1 MWSVGAIALAN
12 PWMLAALVTLP
23 ALWWL
28 LKVTPPAP
36 RRVIFP
42 AVRLLLGLTTPEQAS
57 ARTPP
62 WLLALRLMLAGLVI
76 VALAHPLLNPGARL
90 DGTGPVLIVV
100 DDGWAAAS
108 GWQARAEVLED
119 LITQT
124 ERAGRPVAL
133 LTTAP
138 PASGEPIRP
147 SQLLPAAT
155 ARDLALS
162 LQPKPWRTDR
172 AAAAAALD
180 HVKLDESTQVVWL
193 ADGLDDGAA
202 TLTERLRR
210 FASVQ
215 VIADPPESMPV
226 VLRPPGVEGP
236 RLRVRA
242 SRAGAGP
249 MHTVWVRASSEQ
261 GALLARTKLTFADRA
276 REAEGVVE
284 LPVEVR
290 NKLARLEVE
299 GERSA
304 AAVVLADERW
314 RRRVVGL
321 VSGSGVES
329 AQPLLYGLF
338 FLERALEPFSEVR
351 FGTIGEL
358 LRRRLAVLI
367 LADVGQVIG
376 DDRVALDEW
385 LRQGG
390 VLVRF
395 AGPKLAEKV
404 DDLIPVRL
412 RTGGRSLGGAL
423 SWDQPA
429 RLAPFPE
436 TSPFH
441 GLDIPGDIRVR
452 RQVLAEPSLEL
463 GAKTWARINDGTPLV
478 TAAARERGR
487 LILFHVTAN
496 TDWSNLPLS
505 GLFVDM
511 LRRIVGISQGVGGA
525 DAKAA
530 LPAFATLDAYGKLGE
545 PPASARPIATAD
557 LAAVTAAP
565 DHPPGY
571 YGTAEARRALN
582 LSASIGDIRAL
593 ESLPDGFSVTGYAP
607 AEETDLKPWLLV
619 AAIVL
624 GLVDI
629 IASYWLRGLFARG
642 FRPAAATV
650 AAVCAAAW
658 ALTLALPALAQ
669 SSAEEFALTATLE
682 THLAYVKTG
691 IPKLD
696 QLSQAGLV
704 GLSGVLARRTSVELG
719 SPIGVDLEADEIA
732 FFPLLYW
739 PVDPAQKD
747 LSRAAL
753 AKIDTYMKNGGTI
766 LFDTRDRGAVAPG
779 IGFGGSASSAM
790 RRLREVLRHLNIPPL
805 IPVPSD
811 HVLTRAFYLIGVYP
825 GRWAGGKVWV
835 ERHPGGTN
843 DGVSSII
850 IGGND
855 WASAWAV
862 DDENRPLAA
871 VVPGGERQRELAFRF
886 GVNLVMYTLTGN
898 YKADQVHVPAILER
912 LGQ

>member
-1 MWSVGAIALAN
+1 MLSVGAIALAN
-12 PWMLAALVTLP
+12 PWMLAALVALP

-42 AVRLLLGLTTPEQAS
+42 AVRLLFGLTTPEQTA

-62 WLLALRLMLAGLVI
+62 WLLALRLLLAGLVI
-76 VALAHPLLNPGARL
+76 VALAHPLLNASERL
-90 DGTGPVLIVV
+90 VGNGPVLIVV

-108 GWQARAEVLED
+108 RWQARAEALDD
-119 LITQT
+119 LIAQA

-147 SQLLPAAT
+147 SQLLPAAA
-155 ARDLALS
+155 ARNLALS
-162 LQPKPWRTDR
+162 LQPKPWRADR
-172 AAAAAALD
+172 GAAAAALD
-180 HVKLDESTQVVWL
+180 HLKLDESAQVVWL
-193 ADGLDDGAA
+193 ADGLDHGVA

-215 VIADPPESMPV
+215 VMADAPESLPV

-261 GALLARTKLTFADRA
+261 GALLARTKLTFAEHA
-276 REAEGVVE
+276 READGVVE

-290 NKLARLEVE
+290 NKLARLEIE
-299 GERSA
+299 GEQSA

-314 RRRVVGL
+314 RRRTVGL

-338 FLERALEPFSEVR
+338 YLERALESFAEVR

-358 LRRRLAVLI
+358 LQRRLAVLI

-376 DDRVALDEW
+376 DDRVALDDW
-385 LRQGG
+385 LGQGG

-429 RLAPFPE
+429 RLVPFPE

-463 GAKTWARINDGTPLV
+463 GARSWARIADGTPLV
-478 TAAARERGR
+478 TAAARQRGKV
-487 LILFHVTAN
+487 ILFHVTAN

-505 GLFVDM
+505 GLFVEM
-511 LRRIVGISQGVGGA
+511 LQRIVGISQGVGGA

-530 LPAFATLDAYGKLGE
+530 LPAFATLDAFGKLGE
-545 PPASARPIATAD
+545 PPVSARPIRTAD
-557 LAAVTAAP
+557 LAVAAASSH
-565 DHPPGY
+565 HPPGY

-582 LSASIGDIRAL
+582 LSASVGDIRAI
-593 ESLPDGFSVTGYAP
+593 ESLPDGFSVTGYAR

-624 GLVDI
+624 VLVDI
-629 IASYWLRGLFARG
+629 IASYWLRGLFARTV
-642 FRPAAATV
+642 RPTAAAV
-650 AAVCAAAW
+650 AAVCAGVAAGVIG
-658 ALTLALPALAQ
+658 AARGGPVDRRGVCPFGNARDPPRLRQ
-669 SSAEEFALTATLE
+669 DR
-682 THLAYVKTG
+682 H
-691 IPKLD
+691 
-696 QLSQAGLV
+696 SQARSLEP
-704 GLSGVLARRTSVELG
+704 SGACR
-719 SPIGVDLEADEIA
+719 
-732 FFPLLYW
+732 
-739 PVDPAQKD
+739 AQ
-747 LSRAAL
+747 
-753 AKIDTYMKNGGTI
+753 
-766 LFDTRDRGAVAPG
+766 P
-779 IGFGGSASSAM
+779 
-790 RRLREVLRHLNIPPL
+790 
-805 IPVPSD
+805 
-811 HVLTRAFYLIGVYP
+811 YP
-825 GRWAGGKVWV
+825 G
-835 ERHPGGTN
+835 
-843 DGVSSII
+843 
-850 IGGND
+850 
-855 WASAWAV
+855 
-862 DDENRPLAA
+862 AA
-871 VVPGGERQRELAFRF
+871 HLR
-886 GVNLVMYTLTGN
+886 
-898 YKADQVHVPAILER
+898 
-912 LGQ
+912 